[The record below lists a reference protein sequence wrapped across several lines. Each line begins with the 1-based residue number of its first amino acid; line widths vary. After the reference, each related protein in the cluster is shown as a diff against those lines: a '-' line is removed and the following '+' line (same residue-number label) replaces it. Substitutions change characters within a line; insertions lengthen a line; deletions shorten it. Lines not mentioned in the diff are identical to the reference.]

1 MRLHGIRR
9 LLATASAAAVI
20 ASAVPAG
27 ALAAPAPS
35 PNFGPPGRFTSIWV
49 RHRQLPAPS
58 GPAHRWS
65 QRLRP
70 TGLLRCGQLHRQH
83 QDPSGWQHLRQ
94 QAGRGP
100 ERLRQ
105 TQGVLSHGRRLAE
118 GHHQRQWLVCFDL
131 FEGGGQYPDWWAT
144 LLGAYV
150 EGAVSSNCTA
160 YGWGA
165 KPPKRT
171 ASITISGGKI
181 TTGATT
187 REIKKKENPC
197 ERGTNFCTTA
207 VWLKASEFTNGSSQ
221 DVTIRTKVDY
231 GDQAKDSGK
240 SFVVHANRKGYDYPS
255 YYTFPRGYLPL
266 PSLPWA
272 GHADRDSH
280 FDEKLAK
287 YYDAHGWYYGKG
299 WEAHHILQLDHCSGY
314 YRCNDPG
321 GNGWFLPESQHDVV
335 SAWWANVEEVS

>member
-1 MRLHGIRR
+1 MVLHTDGPSDSDPQGSFVVVSSTDNTRTLPDGNISVSKLVEAQNGYGKHKAFSLTGVVSPKGI
-9 LLATASAAAVI
+9 I
-20 ASAVPAG
+20 NG
-27 ALAAPAPS
+27 
-35 PNFGPPGRFTSIWV
+35 
-49 RHRQLPAPS
+49 
-58 GPAHRWS
+58 
-65 QRLRP
+65 
-70 TGLLRCGQLHRQH
+70 
-83 QDPSGWQHLRQ
+83 SGWFASTSSR
-94 QAGRGP
+94 AGGSTR
-100 ERLRQ
+100 
-105 TQGVLSHGRRLAE
+105 
-118 GHHQRQWLVCFDL
+118 
-131 FEGGGQYPDWWAT
+131 AT

-240 SFVVHANRKGYDYPS
+240 SFVVHANRKGYAYPS